1 MGTGRPVWIQWQP
14 FIIATLGGDL
24 AATKTRCPLL
34 VGRSARSEIV
44 KNRALPRGRIV
55 PLVNGATGPVLLG
68 GTASAPCQADSI
80 NGPINLTANTAGVT
94 LAGTTVSGA
103 VALTGNMGG
112 TLAAGNTIDGPLAC
126 SGTTRPQPMAD
137 SPTPSRTRPA
147 ASAPHWP
154 DQ

>member
-1 MGTGRPVWIQWQP
+1 M
-14 FIIATLGGDL
+14 
-24 AATKTRCPLL
+24 
-34 VGRSARSEIV
+34 
-44 KNRALPRGRIV
+44 